1 MRALDLVRM
10 KKLAQNVGDGVECHV
25 FPTEVDVERD
35 VAYGG
40 MHMEGNMPARHER
53 QQREHAALLSA
64 ADDLDGRQP
73 YCAQCIRDLI
83 AQGFFRAAPIAFTI
97 IKIYGQQP

>member
-1 MRALDLVRM
+1 MRALDLVRLE
-10 KKLAQNVGDGVECHV
+10 KFAQNVGDGVECHV
-25 FPTEVDVERD
+25 FPTEVDVEGN
-35 VAYGG
+35 VAHGG
-40 MHMEGNMPARHER
+40 VHMECDMPARHER

-73 YCAQCIRDLI
+73 YRAQCIRDLI

-97 IKIYGQQP
+97 IKIHGQQP